1 MADPNLEVVVSAQD
15 RITLMLSE
23 LGKKL
28 EGLVPAAAKVSHET
42 KELEHPG
49 VWQRLS
55 EHAENVRGK
64 FGELAEKVA
73 GVGERIVDLLPMLAG
88 LGGVGSIG
96 GLAEMARQ
104 TAELGEHLHNL
115 SVETGVTTQALQALQ
130 FGAEQAGLSG
140 TNMQM
145 GLDRLNRTIADSAS
159 GRNKQAASLFAHLGI
174 SLRDAHGH
182 IRSVTEI
189 LPLLADAIQKTAS
202 AAMRSDMAQTLM
214 GRSGARLLPL
224 FAEGSAGLDELQE
237 RWNRFG
243 YTLSDAQVATSTK
256 FMDSWHDMTAA
267 VSGFST
273 EVGAR
278 LLGVLQPV
286 IEKMADWIAT
296 NREWLAQDITGAVRA
311 AAGAFQVALDAIDP
325 VIAAIGGLVEW
336 VRPLAPVL
344 NALVPPLIAFGGA
357 LGVLFIAGKIRETAI
372 AVQEFGEAMRAVVV
386 GNPILMLAAVIGV
399 AAFEIYEHWD
409 WIRRQLGPAWAA
421 IAAAAQALE
430 TRLAPVWRAIG
441 EAGQVVAAGWQR
453 VEPVLAVIWSEVS
466 EAIVASWAVVQPVI
480 ARIGAIAE
488 ALMQEWQPAGDFFRT
503 LWDGIVDS
511 FEAAWERIRPVLAL
525 VGGAVGTVTRAV
537 GAVGRFLGLGD
548 GRPAT
553 PVPAVAASGPAL
565 RMPSL
570 PRAPASAPQFP
581 PFPGA
586 PVAGGRAAGSLSTA
600 SAGSQPSGDSDQPKT
615 GRVDVH
621 VHFTGAPPGTRV
633 RTEAS
638 GIAAPAETNV
648 GYSYP
653 MGPT

>member
-1 MADPNLEVVVSAQD
+1 MPRAPNVSPN
-15 RITLMLSE
+15 I
-23 LGKKL
+23 
-28 EGLVPAAAKVSHET
+28 
-42 KELEHPG
+42 
-49 VWQRLS
+49 
-55 EHAENVRGK
+55 
-64 FGELAEKVA
+64 A
-73 GVGERIVDLLPMLAG
+73 GVGEKIVDLLPMLAG

-115 SVETGVTTQALQALQ
+115 SLETGVTTQALQALQ
-130 FGAEQAGLSG
+130 FGAQQAGLSG
-140 TNMQM
+140 TDMQM

-174 SLRDAHGH
+174 SLRDARGH

-189 LPLLADAIQKTAS
+189 LPQLADAIQKTAS

-224 FAEGSAGLDELQE
+224 FAEGSAGLDELQK

-267 VSGFST
+267 VSGFTT

-278 LLGVLQPV
+278 LLAVLQPV
-286 IEKMADWIAT
+286 IEKMADWIAR
-296 NREWLAQDITGAVRA
+296 NREWLTQDITGAVRA
-311 AAGAFQVALDAIDP
+311 AAAAFQVALDAIDP

-336 VRPLAPVL
+336 ARPLAPVL

-357 LGVLFIAGKIRETAI
+357 LGVLFVAGKIRETAI

-386 GNPILMLAAVIGV
+386 GNPILMLAAAIGV

-409 WIRRQLGPAWAA
+409 WIRARLGPAWAA
-421 IAAAAQALE
+421 IAAAAEQLE
-430 TRLAPVWRAIG
+430 ARLAPVWRAIG
-441 EAGQVVAAGWQR
+441 EATQVVAAGWQR
-453 VEPVLAVIWSEVS
+453 VEPVLAAVWNEVS
-466 EAIVASWAVVQPVI
+466 EAIATAWAVVRPVL
-480 ARIGAIAE
+480 ARIGAIAQ

-503 LWDGIVDS
+503 LWDGIAEV
-511 FEAAWERIRPVLAL
+511 FEAAWERIRPVIAL

-537 GAVGRFLGLGD
+537 GAVGRFLGFEG
-548 GRPAT
+548 GAGTPA
-553 PVPAVAASGPAL
+553 PVPAVGA
-565 RMPSL
+565 PS
-570 PRAPASAPQFP
+570 PRFP

-586 PVAGGRAAGSLSTA
+586 PVAGDAAPAAPAVPGRAANVDG
-600 SAGSQPSGDSDQPKT
+600 GQPQT

-638 GIAAPAETNV
+638 GIAAPGETNV